1 MPVAHGM
8 VVASFAGAGMN
19 DDRNGDRETT
29 MARPS
34 SNRPAASTRSVNDDA
49 ARTRGQELTETI
61 AGKTGN
67 TLERAALLPGAPGT
81 PGSVGQDGQPSPQT
95 GQAAAGP
102 AIGAEGAGSGESR
115 HEIIARSAYYRAER
129 RGFAPG
135 YEVEDWLEAEREVL
149 DKEGGTSVG

>member
-1 MPVAHGM
+1 
-8 VVASFAGAGMN
+8 
-19 DDRNGDRETT
+19 

-34 SNRPAASTRSVNDDA
+34 PNRPAASTRSVSDDA
-49 ARTRGQELTETI
+49 ARARGEELTETI

-67 TLERAALLPGAPGT
+67 TLERAALLPGTPGT
-81 PGSVGQDGQPSPQT
+81 PGSAGQDGQVASPQT
-95 GQAAAGP
+95 SEAAP
-102 AIGAEGAGSGESR
+102 GAGLGADGASSSSESR
-115 HEIIARSAYYRAER
+115 YEIIARSAYYRAER